1 MEPIEPN
8 LGFSAAPI
16 QFTNRVMTAPADARV
31 LIVDDDEASAF
42 ALLTFFEAEGFRAEM
57 ATDGETALQFLD
69 ESTDVV
75 LTDLEMPKL
84 NGIQLIERG
93 KLLAPHAVFMVMTG
107 HGEFDTAVE
116 AVKKGADQY
125 LAKPLDL
132 EAVAALT
139 RAAALRAAQHREL
152 VELRAKAAH
161 ALQVRPIL
169 GEHPL
174 MQRLLKTV
182 RQVAPSRASVLITGE
197 SGTGKELIAH
207 ALHDWSGRSGR
218 LVVVNCAALAESV
231 LESELFGHERGA
243 FTGATTRR
251 DGRFKQAD
259 RGTLFLDEISEI
271 SPAVQIK
278 LLRFLQE
285 HEFEAVGSN
294 RTEHVDVRVVA
305 ACNRDL
311 RARVEAGLFREDLYF
326 RLNVVDV
333 FVPPLRDRLSDLPM
347 LAEHYIQKACFDNQR
362 TQVPILGQSA
372 VERLMKHR
380 WPGNI
385 RELRNA
391 MERAVVLCEREAIE
405 VEHLPAT
412 IRETTLKHAL
422 ELAIPGATM
431 AEIEKVALLK
441 TLEAVRGSVPKAAEL
456 LGISIRT
463 IQYRL
468 KEWNVDRTELT
479 ESGDEAAARLVPK
492 PQRP

>member
-1 MEPIEPN
+1 MDVGPS
-8 LGFSAAPI
+8 LGFSVAPNPL
-16 QFTNRVMTAPADARV
+16 TTRAMSELVVARV
-31 LIVDDDEASAF
+31 LIVDDDEQSASAL
-42 ALLTFFEAEGFRAEM
+42 ASIFEAEGFRAET
-57 ATDGETALQFLD
+57 APDGETALQYLD

-75 LTDLEMPKL
+75 LTDLEMPRL

-93 KLLAPHAVFMVMTG
+93 KALAPNAVFMVMTG

-125 LAKPLDL
+125 LTKPLDV
-132 EAVAALT
+132 EAVVALT
-139 RAAALRAAQHREL
+139 RAAAHRAAQHREL

-161 ALQVRPIL
+161 SHQVRPIL

-174 MQRLLKTV
+174 MQSLLKIV

-207 ALHDWSGRSGR
+207 ALHDWSGRTGR
-218 LVVVNCAALAESV
+218 LIAVNCAALAESV

-251 DGRFKQAD
+251 EGRFKQAD

-271 SPAVQIK
+271 TPAVQLK

-311 RARVEAGLFREDLYF
+311 RARVADGLFREDLYF

-347 LAEHYIQKACFDNQR
+347 LAEHYIQKACVDNQR
-362 TQVPILGQSA
+362 ADVPQLSEA
-372 VERLMKHR
+372 AFERLMKHR

-391 MERAVVLCEREAIE
+391 MERAVILCERDSIE
-405 VEHLPAT
+405 FEHLPAAVG
-412 IRETTLKHAL
+412 EAPLKHAL
-422 ELAIPGATM
+422 ELSIPGATM
-431 AEIEKVALLK
+431 ADIEKLAVLK

-468 KEWNVDRTELT
+468 KEWNVDRAGLSEGT
-479 ESGDEAAARLVPK
+479 ESVAPRVLKV
-492 PQRP
+492 PQRS

>member
-1 MEPIEPN
+1 MEPR
-8 LGFSAAPI
+8 LGFSVASNPH
-16 QFTNRVMTAPADARV
+16 TTSVMAELVDARI
-31 LIVDDDEASAF
+31 LIVDDDEESAL
-42 ALLTFFEAEGFRAEM
+42 ALATIFESEGFRVETAR
-57 ATDGETALQFLD
+57 DGETALQCLD
-69 ESTDVV
+69 EATDVV
-75 LTDLEMPKL
+75 LTDLEMPRL

-93 KLLAPHAVFMVMTG
+93 KALAPNAVFMVMTG
-107 HGEFDTAVE
+107 HGEFETAVE

-125 LAKPLDL
+125 LAKPLDID
-132 EAVAALT
+132 AVVALT

-152 VELRAKAAH
+152 LELRAKAGRAH
-161 ALQVRPIL
+161 RQRPIL

-174 MQRLLKTV
+174 MQSLLKVV

-207 ALHDWSGRSGR
+207 ALHDWSGRTGR
-218 LVVVNCAALAESV
+218 FVAVNCAALAESV

-243 FTGATTRR
+243 FTGATARR
-251 DGRFKQAD
+251 EGRFKQAD
-259 RGTLFLDEISEI
+259 RGTLFLDEIAEI
-271 SPAVQIK
+271 SPSVQLK

-311 RARVEAGLFREDLYF
+311 RARVAEGLFREDLYF

-333 FVPPLRDRLSDLPM
+333 FVPPLRDRLSDLPT
-347 LAEHYIQKACFDNQR
+347 LAEHYIHKACLDNGR
-362 TQVPILGQSA
+362 ASTPRLA
-372 VERLMKHR
+372 EATFERLMKHR

-391 MERAVVLCEREAIE
+391 MERAVILCEGEVIE
-405 VEHLPAT
+405 PEHLPAA
-412 IRETTLKHAL
+412 IGELPLRHAL
-422 ELAIPGATM
+422 ELSIPGATM
-431 AEIEKVALLK
+431 SEIERLAIIK

-468 KEWNVDRTELT
+468 KEWNVDRALLSESTEPGTPRVLKLT
-479 ESGDEAAARLVPK
+479 TRS
-492 PQRP
+492 